1 MTIRDIAKLSGVGIS
16 TVSRVLNDSPLVSEA
31 SRKKVLEVIRKYNFV
46 PNNSAR
52 DLVRTKNDAIGL
64 IVRGLQNTFFTDII
78 RSIEERLDQSGYS
91 MVMRHIES
99 DADEVKCAA
108 LMEREKRLCGII
120 FLGGRSDYSNEEIA
134 LLNVPFV
141 CCTFTNAFGTL
152 GEGSYSSV
160 SIVDE
165 KEAAKAVEYL
175 VEKGHRRIAALAAG
189 NCDSSVSQ
197 LRVSGYL
204 NALKCFGIEYSEII
218 SADGYSMQD
227 GYSAM
232 KCRLESSFDN
242 TALFAISDELA
253 IGAMRALHE
262 KKIIIPDECSIIS
275 IDGIAFSQFVQPKLT
290 TLCQPVQRMGIESVD
305 ILLELIAG
313 GTQRHLTLET
323 TICCGESVAVCV
335 G

>member
-1 MTIRDIAKLSGVGIS
+1 M
-16 TVSRVLNDSPLVSEA
+16 
-31 SRKKVLEVIRKYNFV
+31 
-46 PNNSAR
+46 
-52 DLVRTKNDAIGL
+52 
-64 IVRGLQNTFFTDII
+64 
-78 RSIEERLDQSGYS
+78 
-91 MVMRHIES
+91 
-99 DADEVKCAA
+99 
-108 LMEREKRLCGII
+108 
-120 FLGGRSDYSNEEIA
+120 
-134 LLNVPFV
+134 
-141 CCTFTNAFGTL
+141 
-152 GEGSYSSV
+152 
-160 SIVDE
+160 DE

-189 NCDSSVSQ
+189 NYDSSVSQ